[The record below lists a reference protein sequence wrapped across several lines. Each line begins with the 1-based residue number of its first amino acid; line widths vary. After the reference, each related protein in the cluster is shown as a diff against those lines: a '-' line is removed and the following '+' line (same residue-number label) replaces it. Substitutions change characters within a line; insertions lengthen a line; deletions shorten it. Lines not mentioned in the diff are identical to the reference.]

1 MTDAPAKSAPQ
12 LDTVRERPGGRSA
25 RIRQAVLDA
34 TLESLLNEGYDSL
47 SHRVVAKRAGVDPAT
62 VYRRWPTRPRLAVDA
77 LLDGAH
83 ATVRVP
89 DTGDVAKDM
98 RKFLDSVVAA
108 LADEKLVRVFH
119 ALSAAGS
126 EAEGDLRQTL
136 REFWENRFA
145 AAEEIVTRAIER
157 SDLPAG
163 ADPHAV
169 IEQLI
174 APAYF
179 RALVSGQPFER
190 GFAKRTVERTLAAAR
205 S

>member
-1 MTDAPAKSAPQ
+1 MPDAPAKATPQ

-25 RIRQAVLDA
+25 RIRKAVLEA
-34 TLESLLNEGYDSL
+34 TLESLLNEGYASL
-47 SHRVVAKRAGVDPAT
+47 SHRTVAKRAGVDPAT

-77 LLDGAH
+77 LLDVAH
-83 ATVRVP
+83 ATVPVP

-108 LADEKLVRVFH
+108 LADEKLVRLFR

-126 EAEGDLRQTL
+126 EAEGDLRSTV
-136 REFWENRFA
+136 REFWDTRFA
-145 AAEEIVTRAIER
+145 DAGEIVTRAIDRGE
-157 SDLPAG
+157 LPAS
-163 ADPHAV
+163 ADPHDV

-179 RALVSGQPFER
+179 RALVSGEPFGR
-190 GFAKRTVERTLAAAR
+190 GFAKQCVEQALVSAR